1 MPEVNCDVTCRY
13 SWLFAVFG
21 IQSSLLENTPRRIAD
36 WAERDVIGIGGSER
50 NSHKASAAQLSV
62 EGGACILS
70 VTTAD
75 CAESH
80 EYTEVN
86 YHKE

>member
-1 MPEVNCDVTCRY
+1 
-13 SWLFAVFG
+13 
-21 IQSSLLENTPRRIAD
+21 
-36 WAERDVIGIGGSER
+36 VIGIGGSER
-50 NSHKASAAQLSV
+50 NSCKASAAQLSV

-75 CAESH
+75 CVESH

-86 YHKE
+86 FDVTVTKNNQ

>member
-1 MPEVNCDVTCRY
+1 VTSLGQY

-36 WAERDVIGIGGSER
+36 SAERDVIGIGGSER
-50 NSHKASAAQLSV
+50 NSRKASAAQLGI

-70 VTTAD
+70 VTSAD

-86 YHKE
+86 FDVTSTKNN